1 MHMNMTI
8 AAKDVREGDYLYN
21 SHAYHPSAAWV
32 RVTHIESLESGNL
45 LIGTTVWYTVLN
57 REEGITVKREGKP
70 CGNYPNRQTTG
81 ATDNVQRMEQSRDL
95 DR

>member
-1 MHMNMTI
+1 MNHGTIGTVSHGTVMITTI

-45 LIGTTVWYTVLN
+45 LIGTPGWYTVLN
-57 REEGITVKREGKP
+57 REEGITVKR
-70 CGNYPNRQTTG
+70 R
-81 ATDNVQRMEQSRDL
+81 EQA
-95 DR
+95 